1 MAYLLLACP
10 KCRTAYK
17 VAREHDQVEAV
28 CRTCGH
34 RFVPADLLPRTPEP
48 AVPAAP
54 AQQAAPPRP
63 EAPPAPASPLAQ
75 VQAPGPQAPPEP
87 AGPEA
92 QAAPAVLKA
101 EAAPAQPQPA
111 PDRPAAAPR
120 PQPVP
125 PQPQA
130 RAAPAKP
137 QAARP
142 LSALAALAQAAAA
155 QRKPPAISKA
165 TSKPA
170 APRPAAP
177 QAAPKPAA
185 PQPAP
190 GPTAPQAAS
199 KPVAPQAAHLSALEA
214 LAQAARG
221 AAPKGPPR
229 AAKSPP
235 AEPEPIT
242 AEPVTP
248 DPATP
253 EPAAS
258 DPPAPEAARPEPSQP
273 APPKPEPVNIEPAK
287 PAPAERPAAEQPG
300 SPAPAPPAAPPAP
313 APAPASPPAAPAPA
327 SAPAESAAAAL
338 ARAVGHA
345 AREEKADPLVGTRVN
360 GFKVQSRVGSGGF
373 GVVYRAFDTNLE
385 RSVAIKML
393 PPRIAKA
400 GQGILD
406 RFLREARSAAKLAHP
421 NIVTIHQICPY
432 KDTYYIVMELV
443 DGGALH
449 EYLAA
454 QKRFSPAE
462 ATRIIRAAAEGLGHA
477 HRRGIIHRDVKPGN
491 IMLTNDGQVKVSD
504 FGLARDVLQG
514 RDIVGAGHSLGTPR
528 YMAPEQAR
536 GEEPTGS
543 SDLYSLAATFYAL
556 LTGRAPFD
564 APNEREIMI
573 KQVQEPVPDPRQFVP
588 DLPIAAFRFFE
599 KAMAKD
605 PNDRYTTADD
615 FVAALDRLDFS
626 QRDASAPMAQALA
639 SQIGAISA
647 EDRGSHLT
655 ETLGRAVRMAQ
666 RQRTPPP
673 GRVVETLAAPAAKGK
688 AGWKIGLL
696 IGIIVVVVIAAAIVA
711 AIVLSKNR
719 TKEGP
724 PESPTPSAKATTP
737 GETPTPPGP
746 TPGETPATPAAKPG
760 EKSTPPTV
768 TTSSSPQES
777 NAQAV
782 LKEAQEYEKQPGT
795 PPEDAIRVYE
805 ENVIKV
811 YPKTKAA
818 VEAQKA
824 VDRLRGGKQDE
835 TPPAK
840 ADTPP
845 EKPAEK

>member
-10 KCRTAYK
+10 KCHTPYK
-17 VAREHDQVEAV
+17 VPREHADAEAV
-28 CRTCGH
+28 CRACGH
-34 RFVPADLLPRTPEP
+34 RFVPGQSLPRPQEP
-48 AVPAAP
+48 AVPAP
-54 AQQAAPPRP
+54 
-63 EAPPAPASPLAQ
+63 
-75 VQAPGPQAPPEP
+75 
-87 AGPEA
+87 
-92 QAAPAVLKA
+92 
-101 EAAPAQPQPA
+101 
-111 PDRPAAAPR
+111 PAAAPQA
-120 PQPVP
+120 PAAVAPV
-125 PQPQA
+125 
-130 RAAPAKP
+130 AAPT
-137 QAARP
+137 AA
-142 LSALAALAQAAAA
+142 
-155 QRKPPAISKA
+155 
-165 TSKPA
+165 
-170 APRPAAP
+170 
-177 QAAPKPAA
+177 
-185 PQPAP
+185 
-190 GPTAPQAAS
+190 
-199 KPVAPQAAHLSALEA
+199 
-214 LAQAARG
+214 
-221 AAPKGPPR
+221 
-229 AAKSPP
+229 
-235 AEPEPIT
+235 
-242 AEPVTP
+242 
-248 DPATP
+248 
-253 EPAAS
+253 
-258 DPPAPEAARPEPSQP
+258 
-273 APPKPEPVNIEPAK
+273 
-287 PAPAERPAAEQPG
+287 
-300 SPAPAPPAAPPAP
+300 PAAPPAP
-313 APAPASPPAAPAPA
+313 KPQAKAPGPLSALEAMAQAAAATRGSGPGAKPRPQGSKPQVQAKAPAPKAAPSSPPKPAAPLSALDALAAAARAAKGEPELPEAEPVDEEPVAQVEPEPEKPAAAAPAPA
-327 SAPAESAAAAL
+327 PEPAPAKAPEAAPEEPVVVVPEKPPEPAPASRRGPDPT
-338 ARAVGHA
+338 ATPFRTTGHV
-345 AREEKADPLVGTRVN
+345 AREEKADALVGTRIN
-360 GFKVQSRVGSGGF
+360 GFKIQSRIGTGGF

-454 QKRFSPAE
+454 QKRFAPAE
-462 ATRIIRAAAEGLGHA
+462 AMRIIRAAAEGLGHA

-491 IMLTNDGQVKVSD
+491 IMMTNDGQVKVSD

-514 RDIVGAGHSLGTPR
+514 HDIVGAGHSLGTPR

-605 PNDRYTTADD
+605 PNDRYMTADD

-673 GRVVETLAAPAAKGK
+673 GRVVETLAAPTAKGK
-688 AGWKIGLL
+688 AGWKTGLL
-696 IGIIVVVVIAAAIVA
+696 IGLIVVVVIAAAIVA
-711 AIVLSKNR
+711 AILMSQNR
-719 TKEGP
+719 TTDGP
-724 PESPTPSAKATTP
+724 PESPPPPAKAPTP
-737 GETPTPPGP
+737 GETPTPPAP
-746 TPGETPATPAAKPG
+746 TPGETPTTPAAKPG
-760 EKSTPPTV
+760 ETPTTPAIKPGEKTTPPIV
-768 TTSSSPQES
+768 TSSSSPQES

-840 ADTPP
+840 TDAPP
-845 EKPAEK
+845 EKPAEKAPEKPPAE

>member
-1 MAYLLLACP
+1 MAQAAAAARGSGSGAKPRPQGSKPQAQAKAPASKAGPSSPPKPAAPLSALDALAAAARAAKGEP
-10 KCRTAYK
+10 ELPEAEPVDEEP
-17 VAREHDQVEAV
+17 VAQVEPEPEKPAAAAPA
-28 CRTCGH
+28 GAPEP
-34 RFVPADLLPRTPEP
+34 VPAKAQEAAPEKPVVVVPEKSPEP
-48 AVPAAP
+48 APAKSAEPARAAP
-54 AQQAAPPRP
+54 
-63 EAPPAPASPLAQ
+63 
-75 VQAPGPQAPPEP
+75 
-87 AGPEA
+87 
-92 QAAPAVLKA
+92 A
-101 EAAPAQPQPA
+101 EAAPA
-111 PDRPAAAPR
+111 
-120 PQPVP
+120 
-125 PQPQA
+125 
-130 RAAPAKP
+130 
-137 QAARP
+137 
-142 LSALAALAQAAAA
+142 
-155 QRKPPAISKA
+155 KPP
-165 TSKPA
+165 
-170 APRPAAP
+170 
-177 QAAPKPAA
+177 
-185 PQPAP
+185 
-190 GPTAPQAAS
+190 
-199 KPVAPQAAHLSALEA
+199 E
-214 LAQAARG
+214 
-221 AAPKGPPR
+221 
-229 AAKSPP
+229 
-235 AEPEPIT
+235 
-242 AEPVTP
+242 
-248 DPATP
+248 
-253 EPAAS
+253 
-258 DPPAPEAARPEPSQP
+258 
-273 APPKPEPVNIEPAK
+273 
-287 PAPAERPAAEQPG
+287 
-300 SPAPAPPAAPPAP
+300 
-313 APAPASPPAAPAPA
+313 PAPASRRGPDPTATPF
-327 SAPAESAAAAL
+327 
-338 ARAVGHA
+338 RTTGHV
-345 AREEKADPLVGTRVN
+345 AREEKADALVGTRIN
-360 GFKVQSRVGSGGF
+360 GFKIQSRIGTGGF

-454 QKRFSPAE
+454 QKRFAPAE

-491 IMLTNDGQVKVSD
+491 IMMTHDGQVKVSD

-514 RDIVGAGHSLGTPR
+514 HDIVGAGHSLGTPR

-605 PNDRYTTADD
+605 PNDRYMTADD

-673 GRVVETLAAPAAKGK
+673 GHVVETLAAPTAKGK

-711 AIVLSKNR
+711 AIMLSKNR
-719 TKEGP
+719 TTEGP
-724 PESPTPSAKATTP
+724 LESPTTSAKAPTP
-737 GETPTPPGP
+737 GETPTPPAP
-746 TPGETPATPAAKPG
+746 TPGETPTTPSTKPGETPTTPATKPG
-760 EKSTPPTV
+760 EKTTPPIATS
-768 TTSSSPQES
+768 SSSPQES
-777 NAQAV
+777 NAQSV

-840 ADTPP
+840 TDTPP
-845 EKPAEK
+845 EKPAEKAPEKPAVK

>member
-10 KCRTAYK
+10 KCHTPYK
-17 VAREHDQVEAV
+17 VPREHADAEAV
-28 CRTCGH
+28 CLACGH
-34 RFVPADLLPRTPEP
+34 RFVPGQSLPRPQEP
-48 AVPAAP
+48 AVPAPPAAAPQAP
-54 AQQAAPPRP
+54 AAAPPKAAPRAPTPQAKAPGPLSALEAMAQAATAAGRSGPGVKPRP
-63 EAPPAPASPLAQ
+63 QISKPQGPAPKPQAQAKAPAPRAAPSSPPKLAAPPSALDAPAAAARAAKGEPELPDAEPVDEEPVKGAAPGPEKPAAAASAGAPEPASAKAQEAAPEQPVVVVPEKSPEPAPARSA
-75 VQAPGPQAPPEP
+75 EP
-87 AGPEA
+87 ARTVP
-92 QAAPAVLKA
+92 A
-101 EAAPAQPQPA
+101 EAAPAKPPEPSPA
-111 PDRPAAAPR
+111 PR
-120 PQPVP
+120 
-125 PQPQA
+125 
-130 RAAPAKP
+130 
-137 QAARP
+137 
-142 LSALAALAQAAAA
+142 
-155 QRKPPAISKA
+155 
-165 TSKPA
+165 
-170 APRPAAP
+170 
-177 QAAPKPAA
+177 
-185 PQPAP
+185 
-190 GPTAPQAAS
+190 
-199 KPVAPQAAHLSALEA
+199 
-214 LAQAARG
+214 RG
-221 AAPKGPPR
+221 
-229 AAKSPP
+229 
-235 AEPEPIT
+235 
-242 AEPVTP
+242 P
-248 DPATP
+248 DPAATP
-253 EPAAS
+253 S
-258 DPPAPEAARPEPSQP
+258 RTT
-273 APPKPEPVNIEPAK
+273 
-287 PAPAERPAAEQPG
+287 
-300 SPAPAPPAAPPAP
+300 
-313 APAPASPPAAPAPA
+313 
-327 SAPAESAAAAL
+327 
-338 ARAVGHA
+338 GHV
-345 AREEKADPLVGTRVN
+345 AREEKADALVGTRIN
-360 GFKVQSRVGSGGF
+360 GFKIQSRIGTGGF

-454 QKRFSPAE
+454 QKRFAPAE
-462 ATRIIRAAAEGLGHA
+462 AARIIRAAAEGLGHA

-491 IMLTNDGQVKVSD
+491 IMMTNDGQVKVSD

-514 RDIVGAGHSLGTPR
+514 HDIVGAGHSLGTPR
-528 YMAPEQAR
+528 YMSPEQAR

-605 PNDRYTTADD
+605 PNDRYMTADD

-673 GRVVETLAAPAAKGK
+673 GHVVETLGAPTAKGR

-696 IGIIVVVVIAAAIVA
+696 IGIIVVVVIVAAIVA
-711 AIVLSKNR
+711 AIMLSKNR
-719 TKEGP
+719 TTEDT

-737 GETPTPPGP
+737 GETPT
-746 TPGETPATPAAKPG
+746 TPATKPG
-760 EKSTPPTV
+760 EKTTPPAV

-777 NAQAV
+777 NAQVV

-795 PPEDAIRVYE
+795 SPEDAIRVYE

-811 YPKTKAA
+811 YPRTRAA

-840 ADTPP
+840 PDTPP
-845 EKPAEK
+845 EKPAEKVPEKPAEK

>member
-1 MAYLLLACP
+1 MGQNRISKDAGSEGDLERPMAYLLLACP
-10 KCRTAYK
+10 KCHMPYK
-17 VAREHDQVEAV
+17 VPKEHADAEAV
-28 CRTCGH
+28 CPACGH
-34 RFVPADLLPRTPEP
+34 RFVPGQSLPCPQE
-48 AVPAAP
+48 
-54 AQQAAPPRP
+54 
-63 EAPPAPASPLAQ
+63 LA
-75 VQAPGPQAPPEP
+75 
-87 AGPEA
+87 
-92 QAAPAVLKA
+92 
-101 EAAPAQPQPA
+101 
-111 PDRPAAAPR
+111 
-120 PQPVP
+120 
-125 PQPQA
+125 
-130 RAAPAKP
+130 
-137 QAARP
+137 
-142 LSALAALAQAAAA
+142 
-155 QRKPPAISKA
+155 
-165 TSKPA
+165 
-170 APRPAAP
+170 
-177 QAAPKPAA
+177 
-185 PQPAP
+185 
-190 GPTAPQAAS
+190 
-199 KPVAPQAAHLSALEA
+199 
-214 LAQAARG
+214 
-221 AAPKGPPR
+221 
-229 AAKSPP
+229 
-235 AEPEPIT
+235 
-242 AEPVTP
+242 
-248 DPATP
+248 
-253 EPAAS
+253 
-258 DPPAPEAARPEPSQP
+258 
-273 APPKPEPVNIEPAK
+273 
-287 PAPAERPAAEQPG
+287 
-300 SPAPAPPAAPPAP
+300 APAPPAAAPQAPAAVPPVAAPKAAPAAPPASPVAAAPPAP
-313 APAPASPPAAPAPA
+313 AAPPKVAPLAPNPQAKAPGPLSALEAMAQAAAAARGPGPGAKPRPQVSKPQAPAPKPQAPARAPAPKAASSSPPKPPEAEPLDEEPVKGVAPGPEKPAVVVPEKSPEPASARSAEPARAAPAEA
-327 SAPAESAAAAL
+327 APAKPPEPSPAPRPAPDPAATPS
-338 ARAVGHA
+338 RTTGHV
-345 AREEKADPLVGTRVN
+345 AREEKADALVGTRIN
-360 GFKVQSRVGSGGF
+360 GFKIQGRIGTGGF

-454 QKRFSPAE
+454 QKRFAPAE

-491 IMLTNDGQVKVSD
+491 IMMTNDGQVKVSD

-514 RDIVGAGHSLGTPR
+514 HDIVGAGHSLGTPR

-673 GRVVETLAAPAAKGK
+673 GRVVETLAAPTAKGK

-724 PESPTPSAKATTP
+724 PDGPPESPTTPAKAT
-737 GETPTPPGP
+737 

-845 EKPAEK
+845 EKPAEKSPEKPAVK